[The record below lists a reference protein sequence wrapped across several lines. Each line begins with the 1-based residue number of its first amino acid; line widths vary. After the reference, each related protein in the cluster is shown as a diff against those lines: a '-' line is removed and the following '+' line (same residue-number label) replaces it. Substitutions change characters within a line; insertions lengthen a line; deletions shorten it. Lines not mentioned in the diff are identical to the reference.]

1 MLLNGTALLAMLSY
15 SEYRAELD
23 SYVSKQEGFFS
34 RELKG
39 KRFCISGAAGLIGSY
54 LVDLLMAANER
65 YGAGIEVWAWDKNAA
80 LLQSRFGAYASDLLH
95 ADVLNV
101 NTDALPQVAADY
113 VIHAASNTSPLDYG
127 SKPVDTIKTNVF
139 GTDRMIELSLR
150 CKARFL
156 FCSSVEMYGL
166 NQGDTDEFYED
177 YSGYVNANT
186 VRAGYPTAKRLSEAL
201 CNAYRSENPDW
212 EFLIARIGRIY
223 GPTVIPG
230 DAKAPSQFINNAVQG
245 EDIVLKSAGTLMFSY
260 GYVGDCAMA
269 LLVMLLRGGAGE
281 AYNIAD
287 PESAVSLRDFAETAA
302 HSVGRNVVAGE
313 FSEAELA
320 GYSKVTKATMCMD
333 KLTALGWR
341 TEYHL
346 AEGVARTVRCL
357 KAISSQN

>member
-1 MLLNGTALLAMLSY
+1 MLSY
-15 SEYRAELD
+15 PEYREELV
-23 SYVSKQEGFFS
+23 SYVTQHETLFKHA
-34 RELKG
+34 LKG

-54 LVDLLMAANER
+54 LVDLLMAANEL
-65 YGAGIEVWAWDKNAA
+65 YGSGIEVWAWDKNES
-80 LLQSRFGAYASDLLH
+80 LLKSRFGCYTTPLLH
-95 ADVLNV
+95 AEVLNV
-101 NTDALPQVAADY
+101 NTDVLPDIAADY

-127 SKPVDTIKTNVF
+127 SKPVDTIKTNTF
-139 GTDRMIELSLR
+139 GTDRMIELSLH
-150 CKARFL
+150 CHARFL

-166 NQGDTDEFYED
+166 NQGDTDEFHED

-212 EFLIARIGRIY
+212 EFCTARIGRIY

-230 DAKAPSQFINNAVQG
+230 DAKAPSQFINNAVRG
-245 EDIVLKSAGTLMFSY
+245 EDIVLKSAGTQQFSY

-269 LLVMLLRGGAGE
+269 MLIILLRGGAGE

-287 PESAVSLRDFAETAA
+287 PDSAVSLREFAESAA
-302 HSVGRNVVAGE
+302 RSVGRSVVAGE
-313 FSEAELA
+313 FSAAERA

-333 KLTALGWR
+333 KLTALRWR
-341 TEYHL
+341 AEYHL

-357 KAISSQN
+357 KALSSQ

>member
-1 MLLNGTALLAMLSY
+1 MLSY
-15 SEYRAELD
+15 SEYRGELD
-23 SYVSKQEGFFS
+23 SYVSLHEEIFKHA
-34 RELKG
+34 LKG
-39 KRFCISGAAGLIGSY
+39 KSFVISGAAGLIGSY
-54 LVDLLMAANER
+54 IVDLLMVANER
-65 YGAGIEVWAWDKNAA
+65 YQSGIEVWAWDKNAP
-80 LLQSRFGAYASDLLH
+80 LSEKRFGAWKTASLH
-95 ADVLNV
+95 AEVYNV
-101 NTDALPQVAADY
+101 NTDELPEVRADY

-127 SKPVDTIKTNVF
+127 AKPVDTIKTNTF
-139 GTDRMIELSLR
+139 GTDKMIELSLR

-166 NQGDTDEFYED
+166 NQGDTDEFRED

-230 DAKAPSQFINNAVQG
+230 DAKAPSQFISNAVRG
-245 EDIVLKSAGTLMFSY
+245 EDIVLKSAGTQQFSY

-269 LLVMLLRGGAGE
+269 MLFILLRGEAGE

-287 PESAVSLRDFAETAA
+287 PASAVSLRAFAESAA
-302 HSVGRNVVAGE
+302 HSVGRKVVAGE
-313 FSEAELA
+313 FSAAERA

-333 KLTALGWR
+333 KLLSLGW
-341 TEYHL
+341 TAAYNLE
-346 AEGVARTVRCL
+346 EGVARTVRCL
-357 KAISSQN
+357 RALSAQQ